1 MSTSGQPQHTQSPS
15 TDPKCILTVAR
26 GVAPE
31 GRNTRAGG
39 ALGLNAHSSSL
50 SLPPPLLSLSLS
62 RSFS

>member
-50 SLPPPLLSLSLS
+50 SLDNNCSQIHLIYIL
-62 RSFS
+62 